1 MDFEEIWS
9 VHKTFILMVGI
20 GLIALLVFQGVK
32 TAVYSDS
39 TSTALGD
46 ARRDR
51 NNLRR
56 EKVASGKDIRD
67 LEEEESAL
75 TERLKALEASLEL
88 PTPEGYRLPNTNVKS
103 TFTRVV
109 QETRDKVADVAS
121 MKAVRIP
128 YELGVPS
135 ITPNTREEMAR
146 YLRGLHVVERVVTYA
161 VEEGVRRFE
170 TIEVKPGR
178 SQGFLRE
185 TRITFRLSADGAV
198 LAALVDRILD
208 PADPLVLS
216 QFNVTHPPRGGG
228 IVATIGIS
236 LLDVDPEK
244 PIGEE
249 GVG

>member
-9 VHKTFILMVGI
+9 EHKTFILMVGI

-32 TAVYSDS
+32 TAVYSDG
-39 TSTALGD
+39 TVTAVGD

-56 EKVASGKDIRD
+56 ETVAKRGDIRE
-67 LEEEESAL
+67 LEEQESAL
-75 TERLKALEASLEL
+75 QERLTALKTSLEL
-88 PTPEGYRLPNTNVKS
+88 RTPEGYELPDANVKS

-121 MKAVRIP
+121 MKAVRVP

-135 ITPNTREEMAR
+135 ITPNTRDEMAR

-170 TIEVKPGR
+170 TIEVKPAR
-178 SQGFLRE
+178 TQGFLRE
-185 TRITFRLSADGAV
+185 TKIIFRLSGEGSI

-208 PADPLVLS
+208 PADPLVLT
-216 QFNVTHPPRGGG
+216 QFSVTHPPRGGG
-228 IVATIGIS
+228 IIATLGVSILEID
-236 LLDVDPEK
+236 LEK

-249 GVG
+249 GV